1 MVSHRGEFQKKWAKV
16 IAKAWSDPAFKKKLL
31 HNPTAV
37 LAAEGIE
44 LPKEVHVEIHES
56 TNKVIHLNLPHKP
69 EGELS
74 EEKLLKIA
82 AGSCDYSYDSGA
94 CNVNQ

>member
-1 MVSHRGEFQKKWAKV
+1 MANREAEFQKKWAKV

-31 HNPTAV
+31 QNPAAV
-37 LAAEGIE
+37 LAAEGIA
-44 LPKEVHVEIHES
+44 LPKGLHVEIHEN

-74 EEKLLKIA
+74 IGNLQNIA
-82 AGSCDYSYDSGA
+82 AGGCLSEHSG
-94 CNVNQ
+94 QFTQK